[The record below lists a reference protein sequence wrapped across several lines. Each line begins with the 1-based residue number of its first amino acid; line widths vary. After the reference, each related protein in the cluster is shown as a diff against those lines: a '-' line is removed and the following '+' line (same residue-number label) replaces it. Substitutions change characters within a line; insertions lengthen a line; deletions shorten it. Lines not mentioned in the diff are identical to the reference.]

1 MRSKTHGGAR
11 NTCLQRDR
19 FSTARKPAWESGLSH
34 VGLHGEGIHPHP
46 TEAWPGMV
54 VSGQLATLLSHQ
66 SSAPPPPLTT
76 TTFTTFTIT
85 VCLCVLPLGTV
96 SNVFLKI
103 LIHTQLFWYVPVLIS
118 GHVRLR
124 WFPADTDSVSVS

>member
-11 NTCLQRDR
+11 NTCLRRDQ

-46 TEAWPGMV
+46 TEALPGV
-54 VSGQLATLLSHQ
+54 VASGQLATLRGISHLPQ
-66 SSAPPPPLTT
+66 PPPLTT
-76 TTFTTFTIT
+76 TTFSTFAIT

-103 LIHTQLFWYVPVLIS
+103 LIHTALPGMYLFSYL

-124 WFPADTDSVSVS
+124 WFPAVYSVSVS